1 MKLPMEP
8 DHSAEIASLRVAK
21 AQLIVALKI
30 MRAANNALGCGD
42 EEALRMMNFS
52 QEHIAEL
59 KSRWAGGK
67 LGFPE
72 YTLTNNRSSIRYIQ
86 KRIKCLQIPKMEEVN
101 SPIYNCIR

>member
-67 LGFPE
+67 LGESLPDVKTFV
-72 YTLTNNRSSIRYIQ
+72 Q
-86 KRIKCLQIPKMEEVN
+86 KFLIFFGGLEGGLRLVFN
-101 SPIYNCIR
+101 